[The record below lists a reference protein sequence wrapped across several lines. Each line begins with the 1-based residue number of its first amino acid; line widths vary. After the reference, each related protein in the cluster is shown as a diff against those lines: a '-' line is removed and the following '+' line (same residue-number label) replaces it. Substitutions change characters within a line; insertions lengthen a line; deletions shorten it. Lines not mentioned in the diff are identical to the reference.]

1 MRPYALLWAYLTLKV
16 PSIEYNETPDRERF
30 PSPLSHFRRTL
41 GRPQIHLKTGA
52 LMDFQKK
59 LLRRVGK
66 AIHDYTMIGEGD
78 RIAVGVSGGK
88 DSLALLDALLLL
100 RKRSPVRYSLHAF
113 TVEQGKFVRPIE
125 PLGEYMKQRGIEWTY
140 YRDEPSF
147 RLIDEQPDHGC
158 DLCSRYRR
166 RAIYEIAGKL
176 GANVVALGHT
186 QDDFCEALLRNT
198 LYTGRLSA
206 LPAVTQSRSGD
217 FRLIRPLVYTSEE
230 VTQGYAEQKA
240 IPITPCVCSDRGG
253 TVRESVRTFIAE
265 RRQENPH
272 VLENI
277 LSAMQ
282 RIDTPRLLDRRFL
295 DGGVVEPPVAATDL
309 LPVLTEETI

>member
-1 MRPYALLWAYLTLKV
+1 
-16 PSIEYNETPDRERF
+16 
-30 PSPLSHFRRTL
+30 
-41 GRPQIHLKTGA
+41 
-52 LMDFQKK
+52 MDFQKL

-66 AIHDYTMIGEGD
+66 AIHDYNMIREGD
-78 RIAVGVSGGK
+78 RVAVGVSGGK

-100 RKRSPVRYSLHAF
+100 RKRSPVHFSLQVF
-113 TVEQGKFVRPIE
+113 TVEQGKFVRPIA
-125 PLGEYMKQRGIEWTY
+125 PLGEHLKARGVPWTY

-147 RLIDEQPDHGC
+147 RLLEEQPEHGC

-166 RAIYEIAGKL
+166 RAVYDIASRL

-206 LPAVTQSRSGD
+206 LPALTHSRSGD
-217 FRLIRPLVYTSEE
+217 FRLIRPLVYVDEE
-230 VTQGYAEQKA
+230 VTQGYAEQRS
-240 IPITPCVCSDRGG
+240 IPVTPCVCSHKTG
-253 TVRESVRTFIAE
+253 TVRERLRGFLAE
-265 RRQENPH
+265 TKQENPH
-272 VLENI
+272 VLQNI

-295 DGGVVEPPVAATDL
+295 DEQTDRFAATPTADPFSIL
-309 LPVLTEETI
+309 VENTL